1 MGNSVKKKEFTAF
14 DEMAIIR
21 ALDSLERASAIDI
34 HPKSV
39 VMHPDFFS
47 KWVSDK
53 HPEFFPATQ
62 ELKFGRVPLKISTQV
77 ETWGI
82 LTEPYNI

>member
-1 MGNSVKKKEFTAF
+1 MGNSIRKKTTAF
-14 DEMAIIR
+14 DDMKIVR
-21 ALDSLERASAIDI
+21 ALDDLDRASAIEV
-34 HPKSV
+34 HPKSII
-39 VMHPDFFS
+39 MHPEFFS

-53 HPEFFPATQ
+53 HPEFFPATK
-62 ELKFGRVPLKISTQV
+62 ELKFGNIPLKISTQV